1 MDKVI
6 KLTKI
11 FLKNSFSNM
20 DARMGISTKSKSKII
35 VYGLLFLYFA
45 GLIIFLGYNLLD
57 GLIAIHQETIFV
69 GMILFMIFGLAIIQ
83 TIFSSINILYFTK
96 DSEYLLPLPL
106 KPYQIILAR
115 TNVMLIAEYVII
127 FLILARTNVMLI
139 AEYVII
145 FLIGFIPLV
154 MYGILTGAGIVYY
167 LTMILAVILVPI
179 LPVLLIS
186 MLVMF
191 IMSFAKLTKNRNRFQ
206 LFATLLVLAIIIAI
220 SISTSGMKQDLT
232 NEEMAQMVV
241 KANGM
246 IELVKGYVPTVD
258 YLMEALTTNS
268 LFTAIVE
275 VLKTLGITIIGF
287 IVYMLIAQKIYFKG
301 LVGNLFGGG
310 ASSSNKEINQKEY
323 RNSKLYKSYVGKE
336 FKNMARNPVFLMQ
349 CLIPAVLIPII
360 MVVVVYAGLN
370 SDGMGLEQITQMVQQ
385 MSTNTF
391 FIACI
396 ILGVIQFF
404 TMFIY
409 ISITA
414 ISRDGENA
422 VFMKYIPVS
431 LYKQYM
437 YKIIPNIIMNIVTI
451 IITLGMAEYLL
462 NLPVITLIAL
472 FVVATI
478 MGILQSIAMIIVDL
492 KRPKLNWDSEYAV
505 AKQNLNLVFPVLLS
519 IVNIVILVGFVY
531 LLKDINVYMGIGIL
545 GILYIAATVITNKYL
560 YNKQYELAD
569 KII

>member
-69 GMILFMIFGLAIIQ
+69 GMILFMIFGLGIIQ
-83 TIFSSINILYFTK
+83 TIFSSITILYFTK

-106 KPYQIILAR
+106 KPYQI
-115 TNVMLIAEYVII
+115 
-127 FLILARTNVMLI
+127 ILARTNVMLI

-167 LTMILAVILVPI
+167 LTMILSVILVPI

-191 IMSFAKLTKNRNRFQ
+191 IMSFARLTKNRNRFQ
-206 LFATLLVLAIIIAI
+206 LFATLLVLAIIIAL

-349 CLIPAVLIPII
+349 CLIPAILIPII
-360 MVVVVYAGLN
+360 MVVVVYTGLN

-385 MSTNTF
+385 MPTNTF

-505 AKQNLNLVFPVLLS
+505 AKQNLNLVFPVLLAM
-519 IVNIVILVGFVY
+519 VNIVILVGFVY
-531 LLKDINVYMGIGIL
+531 LLKDINVYVGVGIL
-545 GILYIAATVITNKYL
+545 GILYIIATVITNKYL

>member
-20 DARMGISTKSKSKII
+20 DARMGISTKSKSKILI
-35 VYGLLFLYFA
+35 YGILFLYFA

-57 GLIAIHQETIFV
+57 GLIAIHQETVFV

-127 FLILARTNVMLI
+127 FLI
-139 AEYVII
+139 
-145 FLIGFIPLV
+145 GFIPLV

-167 LTMILAVILVPI
+167 ITTILAVVLIPI

-191 IMSFAKLTKNRNRFQ
+191 IMSFARLTKNRNRFQ
-206 LFATLLVLAIIIAI
+206 LFATLLVLAIIIAL

-241 KANGM
+241 QANGM
-246 IELVKGYVPTVD
+246 IELVKGYIPTVD

-275 VLKTLGITIIGF
+275 VLKTLGITIVGF

-310 ASSSNKEINQKEY
+310 ASNTNKKINQKEY
-323 RNSKLYKSYVGKE
+323 KNSKLYKSYVGKE

-349 CLIPAVLIPII
+349 CLIPAILIPII
-360 MVVVVYAGLN
+360 MVIITYTGIS
-370 SDGMGLEQITQMVQQ
+370 SDGMGFEQINQMVGQ
-385 MSTNTF
+385 MPTNTF
-391 FIACI
+391 MIACI
-396 ILGVIQFF
+396 ILGIIQFF

-409 ISITA
+409 IAITA
-414 ISRDGENA
+414 VSRDGENA
-422 VFMKYIPVS
+422 VFMKYIPVT
-431 LYKQYM
+431 LYKQYI
-437 YKIIPNIIMNIVTI
+437 YKIIPNIIMYMVSIAITLGI
-451 IITLGMAEYLL
+451 AEYILHLPIITLIL
-462 NLPVITLIAL
+462 L
-472 FVVATI
+472 FVVSTI
-478 MGILQSIAMIIVDL
+478 MGVLQSIVMIIIDL

-505 AKQNLNLVFPVLLS
+505 AKQNLNLIFPMLFSML
-519 IVNIVILVGFVY
+519 NIGIMIGAVA
-531 LLKDINVYMGIGIL
+531 LLKNINVYLGL
-545 GILYIAATVITNKYL
+545 GIVGVLYIVATVVTNKYL
-560 YNKQYELAD
+560 YNNQNKLAD

>member
-1 MDKVI
+1 MEKVI

-20 DARMGISTKSKSKII
+20 DARMGISTKSKSKILI
-35 VYGLLFLYFA
+35 YGILFLYFA
-45 GLIIFLGYNLLD
+45 GLITFLGYNLLD

-127 FLILARTNVMLI
+127 FLI
-139 AEYVII
+139 
-145 FLIGFIPLV
+145 GFIPLV

-191 IMSFAKLTKNRNRFQ
+191 IMSFARLTKNRNRFQ
-206 LFATLLVLAIIIAI
+206 LFATLLVLAIIIAF

-241 KANGM
+241 QANGM

-349 CLIPAVLIPII
+349 CLIPAILIPII
-360 MVVVVYAGLN
+360 MVVVVYTGLN

-385 MSTNTF
+385 MPTNTF

-437 YKIIPNIIMNIVTI
+437 YKIVPNIIMNIVTI

-505 AKQNLNLVFPVLLS
+505 AKQNLNLVFPVLLAM
-519 IVNIVILVGFVY
+519 VNIVILVGFVY
-531 LLKDINVYMGIGIL
+531 LLKDINVYVGVGIL
-545 GILYIAATVITNKYL
+545 GILYIIATVITNKYL

>member
-1 MDKVI
+1 MNKVI

-35 VYGLLFLYFA
+35 IYGLLFLYFA

-69 GMILFMIFGLAIIQ
+69 GMILFMIFGLASVQ

-115 TNVMLIAEYVII
+115 TNVMLIAEYLII
-127 FLILARTNVMLI
+127 FLV
-139 AEYVII
+139 
-145 FLIGFIPLV
+145 GFIPLV
-154 MYGILTGAGIVYY
+154 MYGILTGAGIIYY
-167 LTMILAVILVPI
+167 LIMTLAVILLPI

-191 IMSFAKLTKNRNRFQ
+191 IMSFAKLTKNRNKFQ
-206 LFATLLVLAIIIAI
+206 LFAMLLILAIIMAI

-241 KANGM
+241 QANGM
-246 IELVKGYVPTVD
+246 IELVKGYIPTVD
-258 YLMEALTTNS
+258 YLIEALTTNS

-275 VLKTLGITIIGF
+275 VLKTLGITILGF

-310 ASSSNKEINQKEY
+310 ASNTNKEINQKEY
-323 RNSKLYKSYVGKE
+323 KNSKLYKSYVGKE

-360 MVVVVYAGLN
+360 MVVVVFAGFN
-370 SDGMGLEQITQMVQQ
+370 SDGMGLEQIKQMVQQ
-385 MSTNTF
+385 ISTNTF

-396 ILGVIQFF
+396 ILCVIQFF

-409 ISITA
+409 VSITA
-414 ISRDGENA
+414 VSRDGENA

-431 LYKQYM
+431 LYKQYI

-451 IITLGMAEYLL
+451 LVTLGMAEYLL

-472 FVVATI
+472 FIVATI

-519 IVNIVILVGFVY
+519 MINIAILIG
-531 LLKDINVYMGIGIL
+531 LLFLLNNINVYIGIGIV
-545 GILYIAATVITNKYL
+545 GILYIIATFITNKYL
-560 YNKQYELAD
+560 YNKQYELAE

>member
-1 MDKVI
+1 MNKVI
-6 KLTKI
+6 KLTKV

-35 VYGLLFLYFA
+35 IYGLLFLYFA
-45 GLIIFLGYNLLD
+45 GLIIFLGYNLLN
-57 GLIAIHQETIFV
+57 GLIVIHQETIFV

-127 FLILARTNVMLI
+127 FLI
-139 AEYVII
+139 
-145 FLIGFIPLV
+145 GFIPLV
-154 MYGILTGAGIVYY
+154 MYGILTGAEIIYY
-167 LTMILAVILVPI
+167 LTMTLAVILIPI

-191 IMSFAKLTKNRNRFQ
+191 IMSFAKLTKNRNTFQ
-206 LFATLLVLAIIIAI
+206 LFATLLVLVIIIALSI
-220 SISTSGMKQDLT
+220 SISGMKQDLT

-241 KANGM
+241 QANG
-246 IELVKGYVPTVD
+246 IIDLIKGYVPTVD

-268 LFTAIVE
+268 LFTAIIE

-287 IVYMLIAQKIYFKG
+287 IIYILISQKIYFKG

-310 ASSSNKEINQKEY
+310 ASNANKEINQKEY

-385 MSTNTF
+385 MPTNTF

-414 ISRDGENA
+414 VSRDGENA

-462 NLPVITLIAL
+462 ILPVITLIAL

-519 IVNIVILVGFVY
+519 MINIVILIGLVF
-531 LLKDINVYMGIGIL
+531 LLNNINVYIGVGIV
-545 GILYIAATVITNKYL
+545 GILYIVATIMINKYL

>member
-127 FLILARTNVMLI
+127 FLI
-139 AEYVII
+139 
-145 FLIGFIPLV
+145 GFIPLV

-241 KANGM
+241 QANGM

-275 VLKTLGITIIGF
+275 VLKTLGITIVGF
-287 IVYMLIAQKIYFKG
+287 ILYMLIAQKIYFKG

-310 ASSSNKEINQKEY
+310 ASNSNKKINQKEY

>member
-1 MDKVI
+1 MDKVV

-20 DARMGISTKSKSKII
+20 DERMGISTKSKNKILI
-35 VYGLLFLYFA
+35 YGILFLYFA

-57 GLIAIHQETIFV
+57 GLIAIHQETVFV
-69 GMILFMIFGLAIIQ
+69 GMILFMIFGLAIVQ

-96 DSEYLLPLPL
+96 DNEYILPLPL

-115 TNVMLIAEYVII
+115 TNVMLIAEYAII
-127 FLILARTNVMLI
+127 FLL
-139 AEYVII
+139 
-145 FLIGFIPLV
+145 GFIPLI
-154 MYGILTGAGIVYY
+154 MYGILTGAGMVYY
-167 LTMILAVILVPI
+167 ITMVFAVILIPI

-186 MLVMF
+186 IIVMV

-206 LFATLLVLAIIIAI
+206 LFATLLVFAVIIAI

-232 NEEMAQMVV
+232 NEEMAQMLVQ
-241 KANGM
+241 ANGM
-246 IELVKGYVPTVD
+246 IELVKGYIPTVD

-268 LFTAIVE
+268 LFIAIIE
-275 VLKTLGITIIGF
+275 VFKTLGITIVGF
-287 IVYMLIAQKIYFKG
+287 ILYMIIAQKIYFKG

-310 ASSSNKEINQKEY
+310 ASSSNKKINQRKY
-323 RNSKLYKSYVGKE
+323 KNSKLYKSYVEKE

-349 CLIPAVLIPII
+349 CLIPAILIPII

-370 SDGMGLEQITQMVQQ
+370 SDGMGLEQITQMLQQ
-385 MSTNTF
+385 MPTNTF
-391 FIACI
+391 IIACV

-422 VFMKYIPVS
+422 VFIKYIPVP

-451 IITLGMAEYLL
+451 IITLGMAQYILH
-462 NLPVITLIAL
+462 LPIVTVIAL
-472 FVVATI
+472 FIVATI
-478 MGILQSIAMIIVDL
+478 MGLLQSIAMLIIDL

-505 AKQNLNLVFPVLLS
+505 AKQNLNLIFPMLLGM
-519 IVNIVILVGFVY
+519 INIVIIIGAVWLFKDIHVY
-531 LLKDINVYMGIGIL
+531 LGLAIL
-545 GILYIAATVITNKYL
+545 AILFIIATVVANKYL
-560 YNKQYELAD
+560 YDKQYVLAD
-569 KII
+569 KIL

>member
-1 MDKVI
+1 MNKVI

-35 VYGLLFLYFA
+35 IYGLLFLYFA

-69 GMILFMIFGLAIIQ
+69 GMVLFMIFGLATVQ

-115 TNVMLIAEYVII
+115 TNVMLIAEYLII
-127 FLILARTNVMLI
+127 FLV
-139 AEYVII
+139 
-145 FLIGFIPLV
+145 GFIPLV
-154 MYGILTGAGIVYY
+154 MYGILTGAGIIYY
-167 LTMILAVILVPI
+167 LTMIFAVILLPI

-191 IMSFAKLTKNRNRFQ
+191 IMSFAKLTKNRNKFQ
-206 LFATLLVLAIIIAI
+206 LFAMLLILTIIMAI

-241 KANGM
+241 QANGM

-275 VLKTLGITIIGF
+275 VLKTLGITILGF
-287 IVYMLIAQKIYFKG
+287 IIYMLIAQKIYFKG

-349 CLIPAVLIPII
+349 CLIPAILIPII
-360 MVVVVYAGLN
+360 MVVVVFAGFN
-370 SDGMGLEQITQMVQQ
+370 SDGMGLEQITQMAQQ
-385 MSTNTF
+385 MPTNTF

-409 ISITA
+409 VSITA
-414 ISRDGENA
+414 VSRDGENA

-431 LYKQYM
+431 LYKQYI

-451 IITLGMAEYLL
+451 LVTLGMAEYLL

-519 IVNIVILVGFVY
+519 MINIAILVGFVY
-531 LLKDINVYMGIGIL
+531 LLKDINVYIGVGIL
-545 GILYIAATVITNKYL
+545 GILYVIATFITNKYL
-560 YNKQYELAD
+560 YNKQYELAE

>member
-1 MDKVI
+1 
-6 KLTKI
+6 
-11 FLKNSFSNM
+11 
-20 DARMGISTKSKSKII
+20 
-35 VYGLLFLYFA
+35 
-45 GLIIFLGYNLLD
+45 
-57 GLIAIHQETIFV
+57 
-69 GMILFMIFGLAIIQ
+69 
-83 TIFSSINILYFTK
+83 
-96 DSEYLLPLPL
+96 
-106 KPYQIILAR
+106 
-115 TNVMLIAEYVII
+115 
-127 FLILARTNVMLI
+127 MLI

-349 CLIPAVLIPII
+349 CLIPAILIPIL
-360 MVVVVYAGLN
+360 MVVVVYTGLN
-370 SDGMGLEQITQMVQQ
+370 SDGMGLEQITQMLQQ
-385 MSTNTF
+385 MPTNTF
-391 FIACI
+391 IIACA

-472 FVVATI
+472 FIVATI

-505 AKQNLNLVFPVLLS
+505 AKQNLNLVFPVLLAML
-519 IVNIVILVGFVY
+519 NIAIMVGLVF
-531 LLKDINVYMGIGIL
+531 LLKDINVYIGVGLL
-545 GILYIAATVITNKYL
+545 GILYIVVTVVTNKYL
-560 YNKQYELAD
+560 YNKQYELAN

>member
-69 GMILFMIFGLAIIQ
+69 GMILFMIFGFAIIQ

-106 KPYQIILAR
+106 KPYQI
-115 TNVMLIAEYVII
+115 
-127 FLILARTNVMLI
+127 ILARTNVMLI

-241 KANGM
+241 QANGM

-310 ASSSNKEINQKEY
+310 ASSSNKEMNQKEY

-370 SDGMGLEQITQMVQQ
+370 SDGMGLEQITQMIQQ
-385 MSTNTF
+385 MPTNTF

-437 YKIIPNIIMNIVTI
+437 YKIVPNIIMNIVTI

-505 AKQNLNLVFPVLLS
+505 AKQNLNLVFPVLLAM
-519 IVNIVILVGFVY
+519 VNIVILVGFVY
-531 LLKDINVYMGIGIL
+531 LLKDINIYMGVGIL

>member
-1 MDKVI
+1 MEKVI

-20 DARMGISTKSKSKII
+20 DARMGISTKSKSKILI
-35 VYGLLFLYFA
+35 YGILFLYFA

-115 TNVMLIAEYVII
+115 TNVMLIAEYLII
-127 FLILARTNVMLI
+127 FLV
-139 AEYVII
+139 
-145 FLIGFIPLV
+145 GFIPLI

-167 LTMILAVILVPI
+167 ITTIFSVVLIPI

-186 MLVMF
+186 IIVMF
-191 IMSFAKLTKNRNRFQ
+191 IMSFARLTKNRNRFQ
-206 LFATLLVLAIIIAI
+206 LFVTLLVFAIIIAL

-241 KANGM
+241 QANGM

-336 FKNMARNPVFLMQ
+336 FKNMARNPVFLLQ

-370 SDGMGLEQITQMVQQ
+370 SDGMGLQQITQMVQQ
-385 MSTNTF
+385 MPTNTF

-422 VFMKYIPVS
+422 VFMKYIPVP
-431 LYKQYM
+431 LYKQYI

-451 IITLGMAEYLL
+451 IVTLGMAEYLL
-462 NLPVITLIAL
+462 RLPVITLIAL
-472 FVVATI
+472 FIVATI

-505 AKQNLNLVFPVLLS
+505 AKQNLNLVFPVLLAM
-519 IVNIVILVGFVY
+519 VNIVILVGFVY
-531 LLKDINVYMGIGIL
+531 LLKNINVYLGVGLL
-545 GILYIAATVITNKYL
+545 GILYIVVTVVTNKYL
-560 YNKQYELAD
+560 YNKQYELAE

>member
-1 MDKVI
+1 MEKVI

-20 DARMGISTKSKSKII
+20 DARMGISTKSKSKILI
-35 VYGLLFLYFA
+35 YGILFLYFA

-115 TNVMLIAEYVII
+115 TNVMLIAEYLII
-127 FLILARTNVMLI
+127 FLV
-139 AEYVII
+139 
-145 FLIGFIPLV
+145 GFIPLI

-167 LTMILAVILVPI
+167 ITTIFAVVLIPI

-186 MLVMF
+186 IIVMF
-191 IMSFAKLTKNRNRFQ
+191 IMSFARLTKNRNRFQ
-206 LFATLLVLAIIIAI
+206 LFVTLLVFAIIIAL

-241 KANGM
+241 QANGM
-246 IELVKGYVPTVD
+246 VELVKGYVPTID

-268 LFTAIVE
+268 LFIAIVE

-287 IVYMLIAQKIYFKG
+287 ILYVLIAQKIYFKG

-310 ASSSNKEINQKEY
+310 TSSSNKEINQNEY

-336 FKNMARNPVFLMQ
+336 FKNMARNPVFLLQ

-385 MSTNTF
+385 MPTNTF

-422 VFMKYIPVS
+422 VFMKYIPVP

-462 NLPVITLIAL
+462 GLPAITLIAL
-472 FVVATI
+472 FIVATI

-505 AKQNLNLVFPVLLS
+505 AKQNLNLVFPMLLAMF
-519 IVNIVILVGFVY
+519 NIAIMVGAVF
-531 LLKDINVYMGIGIL
+531 LLKDINVYIGIGIL
-545 GILYIAATVITNKYL
+545 GILYIVATVVINKYL

>member
-115 TNVMLIAEYVII
+115 TNVMLIAEYLII
-127 FLILARTNVMLI
+127 FLV
-139 AEYVII
+139 
-145 FLIGFIPLV
+145 GFIPLI
-154 MYGILTGAGIVYY
+154 MYGILTGAGIIYY
-167 LTMILAVILVPI
+167 LTAIFAVILVPI

-186 MLVMF
+186 IIVMF
-191 IMSFAKLTKNRNRFQ
+191 IMSFAKLTKNRNKFQ
-206 LFATLLVLAIIIAI
+206 LFATLLVLAIIIAL

-232 NEEMAQMVV
+232 NEEMAQMIV

-275 VLKTLGITIIGF
+275 ILKTLGITIVGF
-287 IVYMLIAQKIYFKG
+287 ILYMVIAQKIYFKG

-310 ASSSNKEINQKEY
+310 TSSSNKEINQKEY

-349 CLIPAVLIPII
+349 CLLPAILIPIV
-360 MVVVVYAGLN
+360 MVVVVFAGFN
-370 SDGMGLEQITQMVQQ
+370 SDGMGLEQITQMLQQ
-385 MSTNTF
+385 MPTNTF

-451 IITLGMAEYLL
+451 IVTLGIAQYLL
-462 NLPVITLIAL
+462 NLPIMTLIAL

-478 MGILQSIAMIIVDL
+478 MGIFQSIVMIIVDL

-505 AKQNLNLVFPVLLS
+505 AKQNLNLVFPVLLAM
-519 IVNIVILVGFVY
+519 VNIVILVGCVY
-531 LLKDINVYMGIGIL
+531 LLKDINVYMGIGII

>member
-1 MDKVI
+1 MEKVI

-20 DARMGISTKSKSKII
+20 DARMGISTKSKSKILI
-35 VYGLLFLYFA
+35 YGILFLYFA

-127 FLILARTNVMLI
+127 FLI
-139 AEYVII
+139 
-145 FLIGFIPLV
+145 GFIPLV

-167 LTMILAVILVPI
+167 LTMILSVILVPI

-206 LFATLLVLAIIIAI
+206 LFATLLVLAIIIAL

-241 KANGM
+241 QANGM

-349 CLIPAVLIPII
+349 CLIPAILIPII
-360 MVVVVYAGLN
+360 MVVVVYTGLN
-370 SDGMGLEQITQMVQQ
+370 SDGMGLEQISQMVQQ
-385 MSTNTF
+385 MPTNTF

-505 AKQNLNLVFPVLLS
+505 AKQNLNLVFPVLLAM
-519 IVNIVILVGFVY
+519 VNIAIMLGLIF
-531 LLKDINVYMGIGIL
+531 LLKDINVYIGIGLL
-545 GILYIAATVITNKYL
+545 GILYIVATVVTNKYL
-560 YNKQYELAD
+560 YNKQYELAE

>member
-127 FLILARTNVMLI
+127 FLI
-139 AEYVII
+139 
-145 FLIGFIPLV
+145 GFIPLV

-241 KANGM
+241 QANGM

-370 SDGMGLEQITQMVQQ
+370 SDGMGLEKITQMVQQ

-545 GILYIAATVITNKYL
+545 GILYIAAIVITNKYL
-560 YNKQYELAD
+560 YNKQYELAN

>member
-20 DARMGISTKSKSKII
+20 DARMGISTKSKSTII

-106 KPYQIILAR
+106 KPYQI
-115 TNVMLIAEYVII
+115 
-127 FLILARTNVMLI
+127 ILARTNVMLI

-241 KANGM
+241 QANGM

-349 CLIPAVLIPII
+349 CLIPAILIPII
-360 MVVVVYAGLN
+360 MVVVVYTGLN

-385 MSTNTF
+385 MPTNTF

-505 AKQNLNLVFPVLLS
+505 AKQNLNLVFPVLLAM
-519 IVNIVILVGFVY
+519 VNIVILVGFVY
-531 LLKDINVYMGIGIL
+531 LLKDINVYVGVGIL
-545 GILYIAATVITNKYL
+545 GILYIIATVITNKYL

>member
-20 DARMGISTKSKSKII
+20 DARMGISTKSKSKILI
-35 VYGLLFLYFA
+35 YGILFLYFA

-127 FLILARTNVMLI
+127 FLI
-139 AEYVII
+139 
-145 FLIGFIPLV
+145 GFIPLV

-206 LFATLLVLAIIIAI
+206 LFATLLVLAIIIAL

-241 KANGM
+241 QANGM

-370 SDGMGLEQITQMVQQ
+370 SDGMGLEKITQMVQQ

-431 LYKQYM
+431 LYKQYL

-505 AKQNLNLVFPVLLS
+505 AKQNLNLVFPVLLAM
-519 IVNIVILVGFVY
+519 VNIVILVGCVY
-531 LLKDINVYMGIGIL
+531 LLKDINVYMGIGII

>member
-1 MDKVI
+1 MKKVI

-11 FLKNSFSNM
+11 FLKNSFSNI
-20 DARMGISTKSKSKII
+20 DSRMGISTKSKSKII
-35 VYGLLFLYFA
+35 IYGLLFLYFA

-127 FLILARTNVMLI
+127 FLI
-139 AEYVII
+139 
-145 FLIGFIPLV
+145 GFIPLA
-154 MYGILTGAGIVYY
+154 MYGVLTGAGIVYY
-167 LTMILAVILVPI
+167 VTMVLAVILVPI

-206 LFATLLVLAIIIAI
+206 LFATLLVLAIIIAL

-241 KANGM
+241 QANGM
-246 IELVKGYVPTVD
+246 IELVKGYIPTVD
-258 YLMEALTTNS
+258 YLIEALTTNS

-275 VLKTLGITIIGF
+275 VLKTIGITIIGF

-310 ASSSNKEINQKEY
+310 ASNTNKKINQKEY

-336 FKNMARNPVFLMQ
+336 FKNLVRNPVFLVQ
-349 CLIPAVLIPII
+349 CLLPAILIPIL
-360 MVVVVYAGLN
+360 MVVVVYAGFN
-370 SDGMGLEQITQMVQQ
+370 SDKMRLEQITQMLQQ
-385 MSTNTF
+385 MPTNTF
-391 FIACI
+391 MIVCV

-422 VFMKYIPVS
+422 VFIKYIPVS
-431 LYKQYM
+431 LYKQYI
-437 YKIIPNIIMNIVTI
+437 YKIIPNIIMNIITV
-451 IITLGMAEYLL
+451 IITLGIAGYILH
-462 NLPVITLIAL
+462 LPVITLIAL
-472 FVVATI
+472 FIIATI
-478 MGILQSIAMIIVDL
+478 MGVFQSLVMIIVDL

-505 AKQNLNLVFPVLLS
+505 VKQNLNLVFSVLLS
-519 IVNIVILVGFVY
+519 MINIAIIVGTVF
-531 LLKDINVYMGIGIL
+531 LLKDINVYLGTGIL
-545 GILYIAATVITNKYL
+545 GILYIVLTAITNKYL
-560 YNKQYELAD
+560 YNKQYELAN

>member
-1 MDKVI
+1 MEKVI

-20 DARMGISTKSKSKII
+20 DARMGISTKSKSKILI
-35 VYGLLFLYFA
+35 YGILFLYFA

-69 GMILFMIFGLAIIQ
+69 GMILFMIFGLGIIQ

-106 KPYQIILAR
+106 KPYQI
-115 TNVMLIAEYVII
+115 
-127 FLILARTNVMLI
+127 ILARTNVMLI

-241 KANGM
+241 QANGM

-301 LVGNLFGGG
+301 LIGNLFGGG

-349 CLIPAVLIPII
+349 CLIPAILIPII
-360 MVVVVYAGLN
+360 MVVVVYTGLN

-385 MSTNTF
+385 MPTNTF

-505 AKQNLNLVFPVLLS
+505 AKQNLNLVFPVLLAM
-519 IVNIVILVGFVY
+519 VNIVILVGFVY
-531 LLKDINVYMGIGIL
+531 LLKDINVYVGVGIL
-545 GILYIAATVITNKYL
+545 GILYIVATVITNKYL

>member
-1 MDKVI
+1 
-6 KLTKI
+6 
-11 FLKNSFSNM
+11 
-20 DARMGISTKSKSKII
+20 
-35 VYGLLFLYFA
+35 
-45 GLIIFLGYNLLD
+45 
-57 GLIAIHQETIFV
+57 
-69 GMILFMIFGLAIIQ
+69 
-83 TIFSSINILYFTK
+83 
-96 DSEYLLPLPL
+96 
-106 KPYQIILAR
+106 
-115 TNVMLIAEYVII
+115 
-127 FLILARTNVMLI
+127 
-139 AEYVII
+139 
-145 FLIGFIPLV
+145 
-154 MYGILTGAGIVYY
+154 
-167 LTMILAVILVPI
+167 
-179 LPVLLIS
+179 
-186 MLVMF
+186 
-191 IMSFAKLTKNRNRFQ
+191 
-206 LFATLLVLAIIIAI
+206 
-220 SISTSGMKQDLT
+220 
-232 NEEMAQMVV
+232 MAQMVV

-370 SDGMGLEQITQMVQQ
+370 SDGMGLEKITQMVQQ

-431 LYKQYM
+431 LYKQYL

-505 AKQNLNLVFPVLLS
+505 AKQNLNLVFPVLLAM
-519 IVNIVILVGFVY
+519 VNIVILVGCVY
-531 LLKDINVYMGIGIL
+531 LLKDINVYIGIGII

>member
-20 DARMGISTKSKSKII
+20 DARMGISTKSKSKILI
-35 VYGLLFLYFA
+35 YGILFLYFA

-115 TNVMLIAEYVII
+115 TNVMLIAEYLII
-127 FLILARTNVMLI
+127 FLV
-139 AEYVII
+139 
-145 FLIGFIPLV
+145 GFIPLI

-167 LTMILAVILVPI
+167 ITTIFAVVLIPI

-186 MLVMF
+186 IIVMF
-191 IMSFAKLTKNRNRFQ
+191 IMSFARLTKNRNRFQ
-206 LFATLLVLAIIIAI
+206 LFVTLLVFAIIIAL

-241 KANGM
+241 QANGM
-246 IELVKGYVPTVD
+246 VELVKGYVPTID

-268 LFTAIVE
+268 LFIAIVE

-287 IVYMLIAQKIYFKG
+287 ILYMLIAQKIYFKG

-310 ASSSNKEINQKEY
+310 TSSSNKEINQNEY
-323 RNSKLYKSYVGKE
+323 RNSKLYKSYIGKE
-336 FKNMARNPVFLMQ
+336 FKNMARNPVFLLQ

-385 MSTNTF
+385 MPTNTF

-422 VFMKYIPVS
+422 VFMKYIPVP

-462 NLPVITLIAL
+462 GLPAITLIAL
-472 FVVATI
+472 FIVATI

-505 AKQNLNLVFPVLLS
+505 AKQNLNLVFPMLLAMF
-519 IVNIVILVGFVY
+519 NIAIMVGAVF
-531 LLKDINVYMGIGIL
+531 LLKDINVYIGIGIL
-545 GILYIAATVITNKYL
+545 GILYIVATVVINKYL

>member
-1 MDKVI
+1 MNKVI

-35 VYGLLFLYFA
+35 IYGLLFLYFA

-69 GMILFMIFGLAIIQ
+69 GMVLFMIFGLATVQ

-115 TNVMLIAEYVII
+115 TNVMLIAEYLII
-127 FLILARTNVMLI
+127 FLV
-139 AEYVII
+139 
-145 FLIGFIPLV
+145 GFIPLV
-154 MYGILTGAGIVYY
+154 MYGILTGAGIIYY
-167 LTMILAVILVPI
+167 LTMIFAVILLPI

-191 IMSFAKLTKNRNRFQ
+191 IMSFAKLTKNRNKFQ
-206 LFATLLVLAIIIAI
+206 LFATLLVLAIIIAL

-370 SDGMGLEQITQMVQQ
+370 SDGMGLEQITQMIQQ
-385 MSTNTF
+385 MPTNTF

-409 ISITA
+409 VSITA
-414 ISRDGENA
+414 VSRDGENA

-431 LYKQYM
+431 LYKQYI

-451 IITLGMAEYLL
+451 LVTLGMAEYLL

-519 IVNIVILVGFVY
+519 MINIAILVGFVY
-531 LLKDINVYMGIGIL
+531 LLKDINVYIGVGIL
-545 GILYIAATVITNKYL
+545 GILYVIATFITNKYL
-560 YNKQYELAD
+560 YNKQYELAE

>member
-20 DARMGISTKSKSKII
+20 DARMGISTKSKSKMI

-127 FLILARTNVMLI
+127 FLI
-139 AEYVII
+139 
-145 FLIGFIPLV
+145 GFIPLV

-220 SISTSGMKQDLT
+220 TISTSGMKQDLT

-241 KANGM
+241 QANGM

-349 CLIPAVLIPII
+349 CLIPAILIPII

-385 MSTNTF
+385 MPTNTF

-462 NLPVITLIAL
+462 RLPAITLIAL
-472 FVVATI
+472 FIVATI

-505 AKQNLNLVFPVLLS
+505 AKQNLNLVFPVLLAM
-519 IVNIVILVGFVY
+519 VNIVILVGFVY
-531 LLKDINVYMGIGIL
+531 LLKDINIYMGVGIL
-545 GILYIAATVITNKYL
+545 GILYIVATVITNKYL

>member
-1 MDKVI
+1 MKKVI

-11 FLKNSFSNM
+11 FLKNSFSNI
-20 DARMGISTKSKSKII
+20 DSRMGISTKSKSKII
-35 VYGLLFLYFA
+35 IYGLLFLYFA

-127 FLILARTNVMLI
+127 FLI
-139 AEYVII
+139 
-145 FLIGFIPLV
+145 GFIPLV

-191 IMSFAKLTKNRNRFQ
+191 IMSFARLTKNRNRFQ
-206 LFATLLVLAIIIAI
+206 LFATLLVLAIIIAL

-241 KANGM
+241 QANGM

-310 ASSSNKEINQKEY
+310 ASNTNKKINQKEY

-336 FKNMARNPVFLMQ
+336 FKNLVRNPVFLVQ
-349 CLIPAVLIPII
+349 CLLPAILIPIL
-360 MVVVVYAGLN
+360 MVVVVYAGFN
-370 SDGMGLEQITQMVQQ
+370 SDKMRLEQITQMLQQ
-385 MSTNTF
+385 MPTNTF
-391 FIACI
+391 MIVCV

-422 VFMKYIPVS
+422 VFIKYIPVS
-431 LYKQYM
+431 LYKQYI
-437 YKIIPNIIMNIVTI
+437 YKIIPNIIMNIITV
-451 IITLGMAEYLL
+451 IITLGIAGYILH
-462 NLPVITLIAL
+462 LPVITLIAL
-472 FVVATI
+472 FIIATI
-478 MGILQSIAMIIVDL
+478 MGVFQSLVMIIVDL

-505 AKQNLNLVFPVLLS
+505 VKQNLNLVFSVLLS
-519 IVNIVILVGFVY
+519 MINIAIIVGTVF
-531 LLKDINVYMGIGIL
+531 LLKDINVYLGTGIL
-545 GILYIAATVITNKYL
+545 GILYIVLTAITNKYL
-560 YNKQYELAD
+560 YNKQYELAN

>member
-20 DARMGISTKSKSKII
+20 DARMGISTKSKNKFLI
-35 VYGLLFLYFA
+35 YGILFLYFA
-45 GLIIFLGYNLLD
+45 GLIIFLGHNLLD

-115 TNVMLIAEYVII
+115 TNVMLIAEYLII
-127 FLILARTNVMLI
+127 FLL
-139 AEYVII
+139 
-145 FLIGFIPLV
+145 GFIPLV

-167 LTMILAVILVPI
+167 LTMILSVILVPI
-179 LPVLLIS
+179 LPVL
-186 MLVMF
+186 
-191 IMSFAKLTKNRNRFQ
+191 
-206 LFATLLVLAIIIAI
+206 AIIIAL
-220 SISTSGMKQDLT
+220 SISTSGMQQDIT

-246 IELVKGYVPTVD
+246 VELIKGYIPTID

-275 VLKTLGITIIGF
+275 VLKTLGITIVGF
-287 IVYMLIAQKIYFKG
+287 ILYMLIAQKIYFKG

-310 ASSSNKEINQKEY
+310 ASSSNKKINQKEY

-336 FKNMARNPVFLMQ
+336 FKNLARNPVFLMQ
-349 CLIPAVLIPII
+349 CLIPAILIPIV

-370 SDGMGLEQITQMVQQ
+370 SEGMGLEQITQMLQQ
-385 MSTNTF
+385 VPTNTF
-391 FIACI
+391 LIACA
-396 ILGVIQFF
+396 ILGIIQFF

-451 IITLGMAEYLL
+451 IITLGMAEYILH
-462 NLPVITLIAL
+462 LPITTLIAL

-505 AKQNLNLVFPVLLS
+505 AKQNLNLVFPMLLAMF
-519 IVNIVILVGFVY
+519 NIVIMVGAVF
-531 LLKDINVYMGIGIL
+531 LLKDINVYLGMGLL
-545 GILYIAATVITNKYL
+545 GILYIVATVVTNKYL
-560 YNKQYELAD
+560 YNKQYELAN

>member
-69 GMILFMIFGLAIIQ
+69 GMILFMIFGLGIIQ
-83 TIFSSINILYFTK
+83 TIFSSITILYFTK

-106 KPYQIILAR
+106 KPYQI
-115 TNVMLIAEYVII
+115 
-127 FLILARTNVMLI
+127 ILARTNVMLI

-241 KANGM
+241 QANGM

-349 CLIPAVLIPII
+349 CLIPAILIPII
-360 MVVVVYAGLN
+360 MVVVVYTGLN

-385 MSTNTF
+385 MPTNTF

-462 NLPVITLIAL
+462 RLPAITLIAL
-472 FVVATI
+472 FIVATI

-505 AKQNLNLVFPVLLS
+505 AKQNLNLVFPVLLAM
-519 IVNIVILVGFVY
+519 VNIVILVGFVY
-531 LLKDINVYMGIGIL
+531 LLKDINVYVGVGIL
-545 GILYIAATVITNKYL
+545 GILYIIATVITNKYL

>member
-20 DARMGISTKSKSKII
+20 DERMGISTKSKNKILI
-35 VYGLLFLYFA
+35 YGILFLYFA

-57 GLIAIHQETIFV
+57 GLIAIHQETVFV
-69 GMILFMIFGLAIIQ
+69 GMILFMIFGLAIVQ

-96 DSEYLLPLPL
+96 DNEYILPLPL

-115 TNVMLIAEYVII
+115 TNVMLIAEYAII
-127 FLILARTNVMLI
+127 FLL
-139 AEYVII
+139 
-145 FLIGFIPLV
+145 GFIPLI
-154 MYGILTGAGIVYY
+154 MYGILTGAGMVYY
-167 LTMILAVILVPI
+167 ITMVFAVILIPI

-186 MLVMF
+186 IIVMV

-206 LFATLLVLAIIIAI
+206 LFATLLVFAVIIAI

-232 NEEMAQMVV
+232 NEEMAQMLVQ
-241 KANGM
+241 ANGM
-246 IELVKGYVPTVD
+246 IELVKGYIPTVD

-268 LFTAIVE
+268 LFIAIIE
-275 VLKTLGITIIGF
+275 VFKTLGITIVGF
-287 IVYMLIAQKIYFKG
+287 ILYMIIAQKIYFKG

-310 ASSSNKEINQKEY
+310 ASSSNKKINQRKY
-323 RNSKLYKSYVGKE
+323 KNSKLYKSYVGKE

-349 CLIPAVLIPII
+349 CLIPAILIPII

-370 SDGMGLEQITQMVQQ
+370 SDGMGLEQITQMLQQ
-385 MSTNTF
+385 MPTNTF
-391 FIACI
+391 IIACV

-422 VFMKYIPVS
+422 VFIKYIPVP

-451 IITLGMAEYLL
+451 IITLGMAQYILH
-462 NLPVITLIAL
+462 LPIVTVIAL
-472 FVVATI
+472 FIVATI
-478 MGILQSIAMIIVDL
+478 MGLLQSIAMLIIDL

-505 AKQNLNLVFPVLLS
+505 AKQNLNLIFPMLLGM
-519 IVNIVILVGFVY
+519 VNIVIIIGAAWLFKDIHVY
-531 LLKDINVYMGIGIL
+531 LGLAIL
-545 GILYIAATVITNKYL
+545 GILFIVATVIANKYL
-560 YNKQYELAD
+560 YDKQYVLAD
-569 KII
+569 KIL

>member
-11 FLKNSFSNM
+11 FLKNSFSNI
-20 DARMGISTKSKSKII
+20 DSKMGISTKSKSKII
-35 VYGLLFLYFA
+35 IYGLLFLYFA

-127 FLILARTNVMLI
+127 FLI
-139 AEYVII
+139 
-145 FLIGFIPLV
+145 GFIPLV

-167 LTMILAVILVPI
+167 LTMILSVILVPI

-186 MLVMF
+186 MLIMF
-191 IMSFAKLTKNRNRFQ
+191 IMSFARLTKNRNRFQ
-206 LFATLLVLAIIIAI
+206 LFATLLVLAIIIAL

-241 KANGM
+241 QANGM

-310 ASSSNKEINQKEY
+310 ASNTNKEINQKEY

-349 CLIPAVLIPII
+349 CLIPAILIPII
-360 MVVVVYAGLN
+360 MVVVVYTGLN

-385 MSTNTF
+385 MPTNTF

-505 AKQNLNLVFPVLLS
+505 AKQNLNLVFPVLLAM
-519 IVNIVILVGFVY
+519 VNIVILVGFVY
-531 LLKDINVYMGIGIL
+531 LLKDINVYVGVGIL
-545 GILYIAATVITNKYL
+545 GILYIVATVITNKYL